1 MADFDFGM
9 TSLLPP
15 LLAILLAIFTRK
27 VVPSLFAGILIGV
40 VVLTVGEEVSLRRTD
55 FVEPKEVATEIV
67 SEDEQIEPRR
77 RERKFTEWIYLPIE
91 ASERFLW
98 KSLAN
103 PDHLR
108 VFAFTMLMGA
118 MVCVIQRGGG
128 MHALVERL
136 TPLARNRRG
145 GQLTTWLLGL
155 IVFFDDYANTLLLG
169 NTMRPLA
176 DRLKISREKL
186 AYLVDST
193 AAPVAG
199 LALIST
205 WVAGEIGYI
214 DDGLEGLEFGVEAR
228 GSRLF
233 VQSIPY
239 RFYVL
244 FALLFV
250 PIVAMLKRDF
260 GPMLAAER
268 RAMKSKEPDET
279 LKSKNK
285 QVVVSHW
292 LNAIV
297 PVCILILVTL
307 LLLLATNNS
316 DESDNKLLIWNW
328 FNGDSY
334 LALFYGSAAGLLTA
348 AVLVLGQNILS
359 SREVYT
365 AAFDGARSVLS
376 ALIILWMAWSLSLV
390 TKELG
395 TGEYVGSLLEAR
407 VANWLMPTLVFF
419 LASLVAFSTGTSWGT
434 MAILMPLVVRTTYKM
449 LSAEADV
456 VSPYDPIM
464 IGSIGSV
471 LAGAIFGDH
480 CSPISD
486 TTVLSSQSSGC
497 DHVAHVRTQMPYA
510 LLCATVAIVFG
521 TLPVGFGVSPW
532 IGLPLGTVALLV
544 TLRIIGCKSEEAAC

>member
-1 MADFDFGM
+1 MADFDFGV

-15 LLAILLAIFTRK
+15 LLAILLAIVTRK

-55 FVEPKEVATEIV
+55 LTVPKEVAANETDDANVESRHSV
-67 SEDEQIEPRR
+67 RT
-77 RERKFTEWIYLPIE
+77 FAEWLYLPIE
-91 ASERFLW
+91 ASERFFW
-98 KSLAN
+98 KSLADE
-103 PDHLR
+103 DHLR

-128 MHALVERL
+128 MHALVMRL
-136 TPLARNRRG
+136 APLARSRRG
-145 GQLTTWLLGL
+145 GQLTTWMLGL

-193 AAPVAG
+193 AAPVSG

-205 WVAGEIGYI
+205 WVASEIGYI
-214 DDGLEGLEFGVEAR
+214 DDGLKGLHFSDATSGLQ
-228 GSRLF
+228 LF
-233 VQSIPY
+233 IDSIPY

-250 PIVAMLKRDF
+250 PIVALLGRDF
-260 GPMLAAER
+260 GPMLTAER
-268 RAMKSKEPDET
+268 RAVQTKETSAHPKDEGDGT
-279 LKSKNK
+279 GA
-285 QVVVSHW
+285 SHW
-292 LNAIV
+292 LNAVV
-297 PVCILILVTL
+297 PVCVLIVVTL
-307 LLLLATNNS
+307 LLLLATS
-316 DESDNKLLIWNW
+316 SGAESETGVTFWNL

-334 LALFYGSAAGLLTA
+334 LALVYGSLAGLLTA
-348 AVLVLGQNILS
+348 AALLRCQRILS
-359 SREVYT
+359 SLELS
-365 AAFDGARSVLS
+365 AATFNGARSVLP
-376 ALIILWMAWSLSLV
+376 ALTILWFAWSLSGV
-390 TKELG
+390 TESLG
-395 TGEYVGSLLEAR
+395 TGEYVGSLLEAS
-407 VANWLMPTLVFF
+407 VPIWLMPTLVFV

-449 LSAEADV
+449 LSAESEA

-510 LLCATVAIVFG
+510 LLCAAVAIVFG
-521 TLPVGFGVSPW
+521 TLPVGFGISPW
-532 IGLPLGTVALLV
+532 IVLPLGVVALLI
-544 TLRIIGCKSEEAAC
+544 TLRIVGSKPEEAAC